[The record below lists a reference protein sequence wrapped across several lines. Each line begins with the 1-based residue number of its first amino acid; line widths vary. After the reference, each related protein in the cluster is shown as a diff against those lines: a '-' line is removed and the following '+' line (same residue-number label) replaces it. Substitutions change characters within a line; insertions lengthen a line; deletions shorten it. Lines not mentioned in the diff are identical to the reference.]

1 MQHCAG
7 KKRHINELNSVFD
20 PPEKSYELFHM
31 TPSTWKRG
39 PKKRP
44 YQKKNKVYSQSLEHP
59 RDKEQCLMLTNI
71 PIKRTSY
78 FDELLK

>member
-44 YQKKNKVYSQSLEHP
+44 YQKKNKVYFQ
-59 RDKEQCLMLTNI
+59 
-71 PIKRTSY
+71 
-78 FDELLK
+78 